1 MKNTQTYSPSA
12 FTKKSMYK
20 LLTSTVVPRPI
31 ALVTTLNNDEVLN
44 IAPFSYFNIVTTKPA
59 RLSIVVG
66 HAKGKR
72 KDTARNILAHN
83 DFVIHIVTEDI
94 LYDANQTASSLP
106 HNESELTL
114 TQFTIAEANKVR
126 GKIIENAKVY
136 YECTLD
142 KHVEFEDTDMFI
154 GMVKHI
160 GLSNSII
167 ENDEIN
173 TNALRPIARL
183 SGDGYAEISAPI
195 HLKRP
200 E

>member
-31 ALVTTLNNDEVLN
+31 ALVTTLNNDKVLN

-59 RLSIVVG
+59 RLSIVIG
-66 HAKGKR
+66 YNKGKR
-72 KDTARNILAHN
+72 KDTAHNILAHK

-94 LYDANQTASSLP
+94 LYDANQTAASLP

-114 TQFTIAEANKVR
+114 THFTVTDADKVR
-126 GKIIENAKVY
+126 GKIIENTKVY
-136 YECTLD
+136 FECTLD
-142 KHVEFEDTDMFI
+142 KHVSFEDTDMFI
-154 GMVKHI
+154 GMIKHI
-160 GLSNSII
+160 GLAESII
-167 ENDEIN
+167 EDDRIN
-173 TNALRPIARL
+173 TNALKPIARL
-183 SGDGYAEISAPI
+183 SGDGYAEISTPI

>member
-1 MKNTQTYSPSA
+1 
-12 FTKKSMYK
+12 MYK

-31 ALVTTLNNDEVLN
+31 ALVTTLNTDEVLN

-72 KDTARNILAHN
+72 KDTARNILSHK
-83 DFVIHIVTEDI
+83 DFVIHTVTEDI

-106 HNESELTL
+106 HNKSELDL
-114 TQFTIAEANKVR
+114 TQFTVINANKVR

-154 GMVKHI
+154 GMIKHI
-160 GLSNSII
+160 GLSDSIM
-167 ENDEIN
+167 EDDHIN
-173 TNALRPIARL
+173 TSALKPIARL
-183 SGDGYAEISAPI
+183 SGDDYAEISTPI